1 MPDFTSL
8 LNFEAARNLKAY
20 LYLKAGVTRG
30 AIQDPAFSRPLSRE
44 DSSGQDHRA
53 EEQRTEERSP
63 VFFIVGHGKSGTTWL
78 ARLLGSHP
86 EILCLWEGR
95 FFNRDWHR
103 GDLEEMEARV
113 PPRSLYGVLANSKEL
128 TLWLQRSVWARNENP
143 EKHLSNLTRLAV
155 DYFLRQRLQESGKRI
170 VGDKTP
176 FLPGADVLRE
186 ISEIYPEAK
195 IIHIIRDGRDAEVS
209 WTHHRWNRATDRG
222 GIQVLRPGEAER
234 RDAYN
239 ENPRQVLESG
249 IFDEEEL
256 RSRAALWREV
266 VGGARKTGPELFG
279 GNYLEVHY
287 EDLLEDTAS
296 EAGRLM
302 EALGASA
309 GKKVVRRCVEQASF
323 EKMSRGR
330 QRGEEDPDSLLR
342 KGVSGDWRN
351 VFTQKEKEIFKEE
364 AGSLLVELSYEGD
377 DSW

>member
-30 AIQDPAFSRPLSRE
+30 EVQEPAFSQPLSRE
-44 DSSGQDHRA
+44 TSSGQDHQA
-53 EEQRTEERSP
+53 EEQRTEERPP
-63 VFFIVGHGKSGTTWL
+63 VFFILGHGKSGTTWL
-78 ARLLGSHP
+78 ARLLGAHP

-103 GDLEEMEARV
+103 EDLEEMEARV
-113 PPRSLYGVLANSKEL
+113 PPRSLYGVLSNSTDLK
-128 TLWLQRSVWARNENP
+128 LWLQRSVWARNEDQ

-155 DYFLRQRLQESGKRI
+155 DYFLKQRLQESGKSI

-176 FLPGADVLRE
+176 FLPGANVMRE
-186 ISEIYPEAK
+186 IAEIYPEARV
-195 IIHIIRDGRDAEVS
+195 IHIIRDGRDAEVS
-209 WTHHRWNRATDRG
+209 WTHHRWNRATDKG
-222 GIQVLRPGEAER
+222 GIQVLRPGEVER

-239 ENPRQVLESG
+239 ENPQAVLENG

-266 VGGARKTGPELFG
+266 VGEARKDGPELFG
-279 GNYLEVHY
+279 GNYLEVRY
-287 EDLLEDTAS
+287 EDLLRNPGPETK
-296 EAGRLM
+296 RLF
-302 EALGASA
+302 ESLGARA
-309 GKKVVRRCVEQASF
+309 GEKVVRRCVEQASF

-342 KGVSGDWRN
+342 KGVAGDWRN
-351 VFTQKEKEIFKEE
+351 VFTKREKEIFKEE
-364 AGSLLVELSYEGD
+364 AGGLLVELGYESGRE
-377 DSW
+377 W